1 MKFWILMGKYD
12 PFSLF
17 ISIFSMQLPRFCCSS
32 FKRIVEY
39 TADEH
44 NGFNAV
50 VRREPVDA
58 KIVKKVYEPEY
69 VKHHLA
75 PANLVGPVPVPAPA
89 PLKYYNAH
97 QQVPETIFAPA
108 PAPIHAALPVQKH
121 YAPAILHHQGIKAP
135 QQFIP
140 APQQYYAPPENPKFF
155 KPIQKITKY
164 FKPAHEYEPQHTG
177 VRYVSPSP
185 APSHYNYNQY

>member
-1 MKFWILMGKYD
+1 MH
-12 PFSLF
+12 
-17 ISIFSMQLPRFCCSS
+17 S

-58 KIVKKVYEPEY
+58 KIIKKVYEPEI

-75 PANLVGPVPVPAPA
+75 AVAPVAAPA
-89 PLKYYNAH
+89 PLKYYNTH
-97 QQVPETIFAPA
+97 QQHAPEAIIGPA
-108 PAPIHAALPVQKH
+108 PAPLQKI
-121 YAPAILHHQGIKAP
+121 YAPAVLHHQKVKP
-135 QQFIP
+135 QFIN

-155 KPIQKITKY
+155 KPVERIQKH
-164 FKPAHEYEPQHTG
+164 FKPAHEYEPL
-177 VRYVSPSP
+177 PP
-185 APSHYNYNQY
+185 PSHYNQY